1 MRQSRIPP
9 CTALQAATKWA
20 ILSDMEQN
28 TFLSDKTR
36 IAEAGIAPEA
46 TASPADPVS
55 ATVLRY
61 STLPAPEKALRVADW
76 LEEGKGRQVTVMD
89 VTGLTPCMDALVVVT
104 ASSARHARS
113 LADGVLE
120 RSRENNYEYLRMEGY
135 QTGQW
140 ILVDCNDV
148 VIHIFQAESREL
160 YRLEALWP
168 DALFLRQP
176 PDPDDTERATDDTG
190 F

>member
-1 MRQSRIPP
+1 
-9 CTALQAATKWA
+9 
-20 ILSDMEQN
+20 MEQN
-28 TFLSDKTR
+28 TFLSDKIQFMEPGSVST
-36 IAEAGIAPEA
+36 
-46 TASPADPVS
+46 PAR
-55 ATVLRY
+55 RY
-61 STLPAPEKALRVADW
+61 AALPASEKALRMADW

-89 VTGLTPCMDALVVVT
+89 VTGLTPCMDVLVVVT

-113 LADGVLE
+113 LADGLLE
-120 RSRENNYEYLRMEGY
+120 RTRENNYEYLRMEGY

-140 ILVDCNDV
+140 VLVDCNDV

-168 DALFLRQP
+168 DAPFLRQS
-176 PDPDDTERATDDTG
+176 PDADSTDSSVAPDDAG